1 MNIRVS
7 EAANPAVLI
16 ERARS
21 LVPAMRERSKKT
33 NTDRKLPQDTIDDFR
48 RLEFTR
54 CLQPA
59 MFGGF
64 GADYRTFSKI
74 LRTLAQG
81 CGSTAWVCGVHGEHN
96 WVVGNFSEA
105 AQRDVWGDNPLA
117 VASASFPPT
126 GSVETVAGG
135 HRLNGKWSFASGSD
149 YAQWFLLAGIVRD
162 NGSKPEDR
170 MFLVPASQ
178 VEMVDDWHVLGLA
191 GTGSKS
197 VVLKD
202 VHVAATHS
210 VSMHEL
216 KTGTAPGARVHPDN
230 PMYRTPR
237 SLVSSFSLSSVVVG
251 LAERAVE
258 EFTSI
263 TRDRRSRG
271 FRVAD
276 FEYIQV
282 TVAEAAAQVEA
293 AVLLVENTIERNVAL
308 MASGQPV
315 EAEHL
320 AWTRR
325 NSTYATKLAH
335 AAVKQIFDVAGGTAL
350 YDSNPLQEIFRDS
363 TAGASHL
370 SLTWQRAAP
379 HYGQLKL
386 GQSVDYDAI

>member
-1 MNIRVS
+1 MNVRVS
-7 EAANPAVLI
+7 DAANPAVLI

-21 LVPAMRERSKKT
+21 LVPVLRQRAIQTSA
-33 NTDRKLPQDTIDDFR
+33 DRKLPQETIDDFR
-48 RLEFTR
+48 RLELTR
-54 CLQPA
+54 CLQPP

-74 LRTLAQG
+74 LRALAHG
-81 CGSTAWVCGVHGEHN
+81 CGSTAWICGVHGEHN
-96 WVVGNFSEA
+96 WVIGNFSET

-126 GSVETVAGG
+126 GSVETVPGG
-135 HRLNGKWSFASGSD
+135 HKLNGKWSFSSGSD
-149 YAQWFLLAGIVRD
+149 YAQWFLLAGIVKD
-162 NGSKPEDR
+162 NGKPHER
-170 MFLVPASQ
+170 LFLVPAGK
-178 VEMVDDWHVLGLA
+178 VELIDDWNVMGLA

-197 VVLKD
+197 MLLKD
-202 VHVAATHS
+202 VHVAETHS
-210 VSMHEL
+210 VTLHEL
-216 KTGTAPGARVHPDN
+216 KTGTAPGAQVHRDN
-230 PMYRTPR
+230 PLYRTPR
-237 SLVSSFSLSSVVVG
+237 SLTASFSLSSVVVG

-271 FRVAD
+271 LRVAD
-276 FEYIQV
+276 FEYIQL
-282 TVAEAAAQVEA
+282 TVAEAAAQVET
-293 AVLLVENTIERNVAL
+293 AVLMVENTIERNVAL

-325 NSTYATKLAH
+325 NSAYAAKLAH
-335 AAVKQIFDVAGGTAL
+335 SAVKAIFDVAGGTAI
-350 YDSNPLQEIFRDS
+350 YDTNPLQEIFRDS

-379 HYGQLKL
+379 PYGQLKL
-386 GQSVDYDAI
+386 GQTVDYDAI